1 MRTCYWPTFI
11 LFIASVAFGVAPLIS
26 VIIAGTLASSHG
38 CTLHEG
44 DVNPCVI
51 LGYDFGQ
58 LLYTM
63 GMMGWFMFLTVPVAI
78 YGIGS
83 SLVMTVVVFFTR
95 RRKRKEES
103 GSIAPP
109 NDFSQ

>member
-1 MRTCYWPTFI
+1 MRTRYWPPLI
-11 LFIASVAFGVAPLIS
+11 LFIASVAFGIAPLIS

-44 DVNPCVI
+44 GVNPCVI
-51 LGYDFGQ
+51 LGHDFGQ

-63 GMMGWFMFLTVPVAI
+63 GVMGWFMFLTVPVAI

-83 SLVMTVVVFFTR
+83 SLVMAIVVFLTR
-95 RRKRKEES
+95 RRKRKDES
-103 GSIAPP
+103 GSTAH
-109 NDFSQ
+109 